1 MKTIVTLLS
10 ALAIVGAASAATAS
24 PDKEEFGSRA
34 FWEQF
39 SDNS

>member
-24 PDKEEFGSRA
+24 PDNAEFGSRA
-34 FWEQF
+34 FWEQQ
-39 SDNS
+39 NKN

>member
-24 PDKEEFGSRA
+24 PDNEEFGSRIW
-34 FWEQF
+34 WEQF
-39 SDNS
+39 SDNG